1 MPDLWCGGKS
11 TQLEECHFITIE
23 DVVQCDVVHLVVEC
37 VQFWIGIGRKQRQ
50 RVWGSR
56 FQDFTRIS
64 ANDGFS
70 NCGFLLGTPCTT
82 AKCSPCL
89 DKLCSNMY
97 DKLTLERV
105 PVIKTWKRQ
114 RNIYLIRGRLLR
126 PPMNYEFRLRHLSS
140 AFKNAWQEHKFPVS
154 YDCRQIHLG

>member
-1 MPDLWCGGKS
+1 MS
-11 TQLEECHFITIE
+11 FHY
-23 DVVQCDVVHLVVEC
+23 HL
-37 VQFWIGIGRKQRQ
+37 GRRPVWRGSSCRRVRPVLNRHWKKTRQ

-114 RNIYLIRGRLLR
+114 RNTYLIRGRLLR
-126 PPMNYEFRLRHLSS
+126 PPMNYLWISFTSFVFCVQKCLAGAL
-140 AFKNAWQEHKFPVS
+140 VS
-154 YDCRQIHLG
+154 CQLWLPSNTNRVRA